1 MDKQES
7 QLIKKCQNGS
17 LESFGPLYDKYIK
30 KIYKYLYYRVPDKD
44 VAEDI
49 SSQSFIKALKAINTY
64 NEDKGTF
71 SAWLYRIAK
80 NNLVDYYRSN
90 KNDLNVDELW
100 YLEDDTDIE
109 SFADKKIKLDKV
121 KDCLK
126 HLKKEQREIIILR
139 VWDELSYS
147 EIAEIVEKSEA
158 SCKMIFSRSLEKLKH
173 ELPLSLYLLLLL
185 NL

>member
-1 MDKQES
+1 MQKQES
-7 QLIKKCQNGS
+7 QLIKECQNGN

-30 KIYKYLYYRVPDKD
+30 KIYNYLYYRAPEKS

-49 SSQSFIKALKAINTY
+49 CSQTFIKALKAINSY
-64 NEDKGTF
+64 NKDKGSF
-71 SAWLYRIAK
+71 SAWLYKIAK

-90 KNDLNVDELW
+90 KNDLNVDDIW

-109 SFADKKIKLDKV
+109 GATDKSIKLGKV

-126 HLKKEQREIIILR
+126 DLKKEQREVIILR

-147 EIAEIVEKSEA
+147 EIAEILDKSEA
-158 SCKMIFSRSLEKLKH
+158 SCKMIFSRSLEKLKQ

-185 NL
+185 NF